1 MSFTITTIIR
11 FELWTVCN
19 RLSMILLVTRNCC
32 NSKIFPA
39 GGNGIVSVDNRYGL
53 EVGSMVEVPRMEGVP
68 RYGVIRWMGNIPQVK
83 EKLVAGLELVS
94 EICKAQAE

>member
-11 FELWTVCN
+11 FELSTVCD

-39 GGNGIVSVDNRYGL
+39 GGNGIMSVDNRYGL
-53 EVGSMVEVPRMEGVP
+53 EVGSKVEVPMADGVP
-68 RYGVIRWMGNIPQVK
+68 RYGVIRWMGNMPQVRK
-83 EKLVAGLELVS
+83 KVVAGLELVS
-94 EICKAQAE
+94 EIYKAQAE

>member
-1 MSFTITTIIR
+1 M
-11 FELWTVCN
+11 
-19 RLSMILLVTRNCC
+19 
-32 NSKIFPA
+32 
-39 GGNGIVSVDNRYGL
+39 SVDNRYGL

-94 EICKAQAE
+94 EIYNAQAE